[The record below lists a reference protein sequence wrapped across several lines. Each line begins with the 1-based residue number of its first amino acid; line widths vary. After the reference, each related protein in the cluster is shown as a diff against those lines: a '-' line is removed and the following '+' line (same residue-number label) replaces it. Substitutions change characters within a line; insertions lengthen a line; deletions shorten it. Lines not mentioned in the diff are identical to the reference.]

1 MAVPDFGAQISISPA
16 VKLAVLPL
24 GAMESHG
31 PHLPLDTDSFL
42 ATALLDRAVGQLT
55 AQERAVLRLPVIWL
69 GASGEHAH
77 ANGTLTREPEALIA
91 DILAVGAGLAQA
103 GVRKLLIFNAHG
115 GNVAAARIAALKL
128 RRQDGMLA
136 ASAHWLDFGLPGDL
150 ALPTP
155 AEQDIH
161 GGWLETSLMLHLA
174 PHRVGRQGIGAYEG
188 RAPAAMLFPD
198 GPIDWGWRTD
208 DLGGGGA
215 HPSAN
220 CVGRPDLASAE
231 IGRQLADHA
240 GRELATLMEQLVAAP
255 WPPERAG

>member
-16 VKLAVLPL
+16 VELAVLPL

-42 ATALLDRAVGQLT
+42 ATALL
-55 AQERAVLRLPVIWL
+55 ERAAGLVAGEGTVLRLPALWL

-77 ANGTLTREPEALIA
+77 ANGTLTREPEAVIA
-91 DILAVGAGLAQA
+91 DILAVGAGLARV
-103 GVRKLLIFNAHG
+103 GVRKLLLFNGHG

-128 RRQDGMLA
+128 RRREDMLA
-136 ASAHWLDFGLPGDL
+136 ASAHWLDFGLPPGL
-150 ALPTP
+150 TPPTP
-155 AEQDIH
+155 ARMDIH

-174 PHRVGRQGIGAYEG
+174 PHRVGRDGIAPYEG

-198 GPIDWGWRTD
+198 GPIAWGWHTD
-208 DLGGGGA
+208 DFGSGGA

-220 CVGRPDLASAE
+220 CVGRPDLASAG

-240 GRELATLMEQLVAAP
+240 SRALAVLIDQLVAAP
-255 WPPERAG
+255 WQPARAG